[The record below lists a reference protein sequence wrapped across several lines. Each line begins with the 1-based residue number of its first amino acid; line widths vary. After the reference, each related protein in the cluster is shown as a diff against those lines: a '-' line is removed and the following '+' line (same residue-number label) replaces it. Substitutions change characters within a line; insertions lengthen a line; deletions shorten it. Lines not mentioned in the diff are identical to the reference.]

1 MLESLLLPKYPE
13 LQIRG
18 GTEQQIIFWVIGYL
32 THQNNVNCVNT
43 SQNLINRV
51 KSKTGDVRVMILSVM
66 KCLLK
71 MDKEE
76 ACIIKAPLDELNEK
90 KWLLT

>member
-1 MLESLLLPKYPE
+1 MGGRCDTALRGILVCEGVLESLSLPKYPE

-51 KSKTGDVRVMILSVM
+51 KTGDVRVMILSV
-66 KCLLK
+66 
-71 MDKEE
+71 
-76 ACIIKAPLDELNEK
+76 IIPSHNKVVEGI
-90 KWLLT
+90 